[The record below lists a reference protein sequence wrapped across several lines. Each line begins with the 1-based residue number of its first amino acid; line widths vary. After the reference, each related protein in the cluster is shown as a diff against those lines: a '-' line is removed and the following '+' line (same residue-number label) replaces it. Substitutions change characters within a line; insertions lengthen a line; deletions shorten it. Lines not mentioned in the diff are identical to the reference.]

1 MIQKHVL
8 RIVTNALKQNLNI
21 TIKKTQG
28 AIGRL
33 QSTMSL

>member
-21 TIKKTQG
+21 TINRTQG
-28 AIGRL
+28 VIGRS